1 MHHNAASAA
10 YAGQHHPQ
18 QTTNQQQQS
27 YPQQQSQFG
36 PISGGHYDH
45 HHHAAAALAAQ
56 QQQQRHHQEHQQQQQ
71 YSYNTPETN
80 YQVEQQQQQQ
90 QSARAGQNPSIRWQ
104 QSNGSGTPPTGTT
117 AERRLPFVHRFH
129 RGSNQQQAN
138 QGSST
143 NVLIAPYHHSG
154 QQGGSN
160 TSQHSGHS
168 GSGSGQQREGGNPSH
183 AHSHHR
189 SQASYAAQQLKQQEK
204 RARNMA
210 QYETNPIGA
219 LQERFQSRGIIP
231 DYKFLNTDGA
241 SHCPTFTF
249 QVTVG
254 DITASGNGQ
263 TKKQA
268 KQAAAKSMLDI
279 LDGRAPSGGDA
290 NAAAAAKP
298 ATDGTNGEAGK
309 EGAKA
314 VENGKKP
321 AAPQVG
327 NKIGMLQEFCV
338 TKGLPMPVYEV
349 QNVGGQPHQRVFT
362 ILVKVG
368 SLALTGEGTSKKE
381 SKREAATKMYDK
393 LKELGAG
400 ALPMIAGGG
409 AKLEP
414 GSHPDNS
421 DGFKG
426 IDTLTG
432 KGRDQISKFFGELTV
447 GKNSVMHSLHRSG
460 ATVASAAGPNYVKF
474 LKDLAEEQKFA
485 VTYVEMDE
493 PVEGGG
499 VMSLAQISSMP
510 VAVCNGVGATLEA
523 ANNEAARSALL
534 YLKMMT
540 KKKAT
545 GPTVAEKIT
554 EGQATEA
561 NSKANGQ
568 RKKK

>member
-27 YPQQQSQFG
+27 YQQQSQFG
-36 PISGGHYDH
+36 PLSGGHYD
-45 HHHAAAALAAQ
+45 HHHAAAALAAAQQQ

-71 YSYNTPETN
+71 QYSYNTPEAN
-80 YQVEQQQQQQ
+80 YQVEQQQQS
-90 QSARAGQNPSIRWQ
+90 SARAGQNPSIRWQ

-129 RGSNQQQAN
+129 RGGNQQAN

-143 NVLIAPYHHSG
+143 GNVLIQPYHHSG
-154 QQGGSN
+154 QQGGG
-160 TSQHSGHS
+160 QHSGSERGERPHPHPHS
-168 GSGSGQQREGGNPSH
+168 
-183 AHSHHR
+183 HR

-290 NAAAAAKP
+290 NAAAAKP
-298 ATDGTNGEAGK
+298 AADGANGEADK
-309 EGAKA
+309 DGAKA

-349 QNVGGQPHQRVFT
+349 QHVGGQPHQRIFT
-362 ILVKVG
+362 IGVKVG

-393 LKELGAG
+393 LKELGQG
-400 ALPMIAGGG
+400 ALPMINGGNV
-409 AKLEP
+409 KLEP

-421 DGFKG
+421 DFKSLE
-426 IDTLTG
+426 TLSG
-432 KGRDQISKFFGELTV
+432 KGRDQIGKFFGELSV
-447 GKNSVMHSLHRSG
+447 NKNSVMASLHRAASV
-460 ATVASAAGPNYVKF
+460 ATAAGPNYVKF

-485 VTYVEMDE
+485 VTYVELDE

-510 VAVCNGVGATLEA
+510 VAVCNGIGPSAEA
-523 ANNEAARSALL
+523 ANNEAAKSALL

-540 KKKAT
+540 KKKAAS
-545 GPTVAEKIT
+545 PEK
-554 EGQATEA
+554 AASEA
-561 NSKANGQ
+561 ANENTKANGQ

>member
-27 YPQQQSQFG
+27 YQQQSQFG

-56 QQQQRHHQEHQQQQQ
+56 QQQQRHHQEQQQQQQ
-71 YSYNTPETN
+71 YSYNTPEAN
-80 YQVEQQQQQQ
+80 YQVEQQQQQG
-90 QSARAGQNPSIRWQ
+90 ARTGQNPSIRWQ

-129 RGSNQQQAN
+129 RGGGNQQQAN

-143 NVLIAPYHHSG
+143 GNVLIQPYHSHSGNSQAGGGSAGHSG
-154 QQGGSN
+154 QDAR
-160 TSQHSGHS
+160 T
-168 GSGSGQQREGGNPSH
+168 H
-183 AHSHHR
+183 AQHSHHR
-189 SQASYAAQQLKQQEK
+189 SQASYAAQQVKREEK

-290 NAAAAAKP
+290 AAATPAKP
-298 ATDGTNGEAGK
+298 AADGANGEAGK
-309 EGAKA
+309 EGEKA

-321 AAPQVG
+321 AAQFHPQVG
-327 NKIGMLQEFCV
+327 NKIGLLQEHCV
-338 TKGLPMPVYEV
+338 FKGLPMPVYEV
-349 QNVGGQPHQRVFT
+349 QHVGGQPHQRIFS
-362 ILVKVG
+362 IGVKVG

-393 LKELGAG
+393 LKELQKEG
-400 ALPMIAGGG
+400 ALGLVNGSNV
-409 AKLEP
+409 KLEP

-421 DGFKG
+421 ETANFKG
-426 IDTLTG
+426 IETLTG
-432 KGRDQISKFFGELTV
+432 KGRDQIAKFFGDLTA
-447 GKNSVMHSLHRSG
+447 GKNSVMHSLHRAG
-460 ATVASAAGPNYVKF
+460 ASVVSAAGPNYVKF

-485 VTYVEMDE
+485 VTYVELDE

-510 VAVCNGVGATLEA
+510 VAVCHGVGANIEA
-523 ANNEAARSALL
+523 ANNEAARSALV

-540 KKKAT
+540 KKKAA
-545 GPTVAEKIT
+545 GTVAAAAAG
-554 EGQATEA
+554 EGQATASTE

>member
-18 QTTNQQQQS
+18 QPSNQQQQS
-27 YPQQQSQFG
+27 YQQQSQFG

-45 HHHAAAALAAQ
+45 HHHAAAALAAAQQQ
-56 QQQQRHHQEHQQQQQ
+56 QQQQRHHQEHQPQQQQ
-71 YSYNTPETN
+71 YSYNTPEAN

-90 QSARAGQNPSIRWQ
+90 QQSVRAGQNPSIRWQ

-129 RGSNQQQAN
+129 RGANQQAN

-143 NVLIAPYHHSG
+143 NVLIQPYHHSG
-154 QQGGSN
+154 QQGGG
-160 TSQHSGHS
+160 QHSGNQ
-168 GSGSGQQREGGNPSH
+168 GSGGGGGNHGPHPH
-183 AHSHHR
+183 AHHR

-290 NAAAAAKP
+290 NAAAAAAKP
-298 ATDGTNGEAGK
+298 ATDGTNGEADK
-309 EGAKA
+309 DGAKT

-349 QNVGGQPHQRVFT
+349 QHVGGQPHQRIFT
-362 ILVKVG
+362 IGVKVG

-393 LKELGAG
+393 LKELGQG
-400 ALPMIAGGG
+400 ALPMINGGNV
-409 AKLEP
+409 KLEP

-421 DGFKG
+421 GEFKS
-426 IDTLTG
+426 IETLSG
-432 KGRDQISKFFGELTV
+432 KGREQIGKFFGDLSV
-447 GKNSVMHSLHRSG
+447 GKNSVMASLHRNG

-485 VTYVEMDE
+485 ITYVELDE

-510 VAVCNGVGATLEA
+510 VAVCNGIGATAEA
-523 ANNEAARSALL
+523 ANNEAAKSALL

-540 KKKAT
+540 KKKAAT
-545 GPTVAEKIT
+545 PEGQKGQA
-554 EGQATEA
+554 EGQANENT
-561 NSKANGQ
+561 KANGQ